1 MIDEKFL
8 PLGTV
13 VLLKDGV
20 HKVMIIGYCAVEN
33 SASRKIYDYVG
44 CLFPEGLIKL
54 DQTLLFEHKNIV
66 KVFSLGYQNKET
78 VQFNTKLKNFVK
90 NNVGSDGLL
99 KSMPTEFMKG

>member
-33 SASRKIYDYVG
+33 NSSRKLYDYVG

-54 DQTLLFEHKNIV
+54 DQHLLFEHKNIV
-66 KVFSLGYQNKET
+66 KIFSLGFKNKEST
-78 VQFNTKLKNFVK
+78 QFTNSLKK
-90 NNVGSDGLL
+90 YVGNKVGKDGLL
-99 KSMPTEFMKG
+99 KTVPSEIMKG